1 MMLERNQILWT
12 LVALWI
18 VTGAGIPAATSA
30 ASNAAGSGQAYALN
44 DGALSDRS
52 CKRGAKQEI
61 CDWVKRE
68 HKTSVAH

>member
-1 MMLERNQILWT
+1 MLERNQIRWT

-18 VTGAGIPAATSA
+18 VTCAGIPAATSA
-30 ASNAAGSGQAYALN
+30 ASNAAGPDQTYALN

-52 CKRGAKQEI
+52 CKRGPKQEI
-61 CDWVKRE
+61 CNWVKRE